1 MTIDIVPNSTSC
13 TDCWYNS
20 KIMKILVI
28 VALNVMALGSTSYNY
43 SGCKRTRFNG
53 NSSNHTSYNDS
64 ETVTETVV
72 ITAQYR

>member
-1 MTIDIVPNSTSC
+1 
-13 TDCWYNS
+13 
-20 KIMKILVI
+20 MKILVI